1 MIALIKR
8 HRIRFTAIVLL
19 MIFILVLI
27 NANLVV
33 INYENGSQEILLFNI
48 TLENWTSI
56 ITIVGA
62 ILGIPWAL
70 YQYDH
75 ARKIRQQE
83 KAATIA
89 NKFAE
94 NLLID
99 ADIIGTV
106 LRKYDKLTNIYN
118 KINFTNLRRFDK
130 YELKEISNDS
140 NIGSKFM
147 EIIHS
152 QEINDFFH
160 TFIKNNFPESK
171 ELLKIPFF
179 HYFVSTLN
187 KLEAISIDI
196 SSNAAGTEF
205 IYPSLHQSLL
215 PFIETISIYISAI
228 NGNYTFKYFINL
240 IDVYNNWKRI
250 RDKEA
255 KRELSKQLNIT
266 LKSKK
271 YKDKIKKIQNKALE
285 KKPRK
290 F

>member
-1 MIALIKR
+1 
-8 HRIRFTAIVLL
+8 
-19 MIFILVLI
+19 
-27 NANLVV
+27 
-33 INYENGSQEILLFNI
+33 
-48 TLENWTSI
+48 
-56 ITIVGA
+56 
-62 ILGIPWAL
+62 
-70 YQYDH
+70 
-75 ARKIRQQE
+75 
-83 KAATIA
+83 
-89 NKFAE
+89 
-94 NLLID
+94 
-99 ADIIGTV
+99 
-106 LRKYDKLTNIYN
+106 
-118 KINFTNLRRFDK
+118 
-130 YELKEISNDS
+130 
-140 NIGSKFM
+140 M